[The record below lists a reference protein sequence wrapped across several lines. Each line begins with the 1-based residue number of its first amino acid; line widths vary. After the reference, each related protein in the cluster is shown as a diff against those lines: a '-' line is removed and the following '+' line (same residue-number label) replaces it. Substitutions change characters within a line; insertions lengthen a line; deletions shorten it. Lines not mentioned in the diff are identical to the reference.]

1 MIRRYPRFDVSEI
14 KRQIRPYDFYL
25 KEQGLDRFSHRSRQW
40 ATAGLCPF
48 HEDSSAGSFKIHED
62 SGAYICF
69 SCGVKG
75 GDIID
80 FLQKK
85 CHLSFK
91 EAVEK
96 LKDEWRIV

>member
-1 MIRRYPRFDVSEI
+1 MIRRYPRIDISEI

-25 KEQGLDRFSHRSRQW
+25 KEQGIDRFGYRSHRW
-40 ATAGLCPF
+40 AIAGLCPF
-48 HEDSSAGSFKIHED
+48 HEDRTAGSFRIHEE

-69 SCGVKG
+69 ACDSKG

-85 CHLSFK
+85 YNLIFK

-96 LKDEWRIV
+96 LKYEWRVL